1 MSRIPLPQHFLLYV
15 GLLTNVGLLGGCAES
30 QPSVERVSAFCSG
43 VRAGEQFTEVEARYS
58 QFRLQTGGF
67 APDPGVRL
75 EKSLPLKERQKITG
89 ILAEPEDSWSGERAV
104 CAIYYS
110 DPFLEGNGK
119 VVLAE
124 FKAAWA
130 HSY

>member
-1 MSRIPLPQHFLLYV
+1 LSEQVR
-15 GLLTNVGLLGGCAES
+15 
-30 QPSVERVSAFCSG
+30 AFCAG
-43 VRAGEQFTEVEARYS
+43 IRLGEQFTGVEARYS
-58 QFRLQTGGF
+58 EFRLQVGGF

-89 ILAEPEDSWSGERAV
+89 ILAEPAGSWSGERAV

-124 FKAAWA
+124 FKTAWA
-130 HSY
+130 HRY